1 MTTKSIRIIKGTFG
15 FWDEKRKVV
24 VPKTEKDGPFL
35 LSEERAKEL
44 VEQGIA
50 EYADVPQTPNV
61 EPEQES
67 EAEEDGEEKQPIDLD
82 EMTVEQLK
90 EVAEPYGIKY
100 KVGTKKADFVAEIR
114 EAMEESEAEEDGEDA
129 PPEFNAE
136 DAVQ

>member
-35 LSEERAKEL
+35 LSEERAIEL

-50 EYADVPQTPNV
+50 EYADVPQTPDV
-61 EPEQES
+61 EPEP
-67 EAEEDGEEKQPIDLD
+67 EAEKDGEEKQPIDLD

-90 EVAEPYGIKY
+90 EVAEPFGIKY

>member
-50 EYADVPQTPNV
+50 EYTDVPQTPDV
-61 EPEQES
+61 EPEP
-67 EAEEDGEEKQPIDLD
+67 EADGAEKQPIDLD

>member
-35 LSEERAKEL
+35 LSEERATEL

-50 EYADVPQTPNV
+50 EYADVPQTPDV
-61 EPEQES
+61 EPEP

-90 EVAEPYGIKY
+90 EVAEPFGIKY

>member
-35 LSEERAKEL
+35 LSEERAGEL

-50 EYADVPQTPNV
+50 EYVQAPDVYPA
-61 EPEQES
+61 S

-90 EVAEPYGIKY
+90 DVAEPYGIKY

-129 PPEFNAE
+129 PPEVNAE

>member
-35 LSEERAKEL
+35 LFEERATEL

-50 EYADVPQTPNV
+50 EYADVPQTPDV
-61 EPEQES
+61 EPEPEV
-67 EAEEDGEEKQPIDLD
+67 EEDGEGKQPIDLD

>member
-35 LSEERAKEL
+35 LPEERAGEL

-50 EYADVPQTPNV
+50 EYVQAPDVYPA
-61 EPEQES
+61 S
-67 EAEEDGEEKQPIDLD
+67 EVEEDGEEKQPIDLD

>member
-35 LSEERAKEL
+35 LSEERAIEL

-50 EYADVPQTPNV
+50 EYTDVPQTPDV
-61 EPEQES
+61 EPEP
-67 EAEEDGEEKQPIDLD
+67 EAEKDGEEKQPIDLD

-136 DAVQ
+136 DAIQ